1 MDTNNRKN
9 LIVDLANTAGI
20 IAVLLAVFL
29 AWRTLAGQDDGV
41 RRFLA
46 HFF

>member
-1 MDTNNRKN
+1 MDTKNRN
-9 LIVDLANTAGI
+9 SFIIDLANTAGI
-20 IAVLLAVFL
+20 IATLLAAFL

-41 RRFLA
+41 LRFLT